1 MLHQLQ
7 QCTGLQHLEVRGR
20 IQHLSNKQ
28 QAIQAL
34 CDALKHLLSLT
45 YLSALGC
52 LADASS
58 VTDSAFSEAL
68 ATLTQLQH
76 LHPAE
81 NKLETAGMK
90 KLGPAL
96 LAMPGLQTLNVS
108 SNLYRQLENSKA
120 LCAALLNA
128 PGLTHLDVS
137 WNELGAEEVAIL
149 APALRCT
156 AKLQQLQLQHNVLG
170 DAGMVVIAPTLAQL
184 PLFQR
189 LKLSSNRL
197 GAAAMAAL
205 QPVLASQGGPLQT
218 LNLSCNDLG
227 KAAAAA
233 LAAALR
239 SASGLQ
245 GLNLM
250 GTRLGPDEMA
260 ALAPTIGNLA
270 PTLRSL
276 QLADNNA

>member
-1 MLHQLQ
+1 
-7 QCTGLQHLEVRGR
+7 
-20 IQHLSNKQ
+20 
-28 QAIQAL
+28 
-34 CDALKHLLSLT
+34 
-45 YLSALGC
+45 
-52 LADASS
+52 
-58 VTDSAFSEAL
+58 
-68 ATLTQLQH
+68 
-76 LHPAE
+76 
-81 NKLETAGMK
+81 
-90 KLGPAL
+90 
-96 LAMPGLQTLNVS
+96 
-108 SNLYRQLENSKA
+108 
-120 LCAALLNA
+120 
-128 PGLTHLDVS
+128 
-137 WNELGAEEVAIL
+137 
-149 APALRCT
+149 
-156 AKLQQLQLQHNVLG
+156 
-170 DAGMVVIAPTLAQL
+170 
-184 PLFQR
+184 
-189 LKLSSNRL
+189 
-197 GAAAMAAL
+197 MAAL